1 MVWQIFLGILQFFLA
16 FFCLSIVSVDQPIYL
31 FNSLSPRC
39 VVRILWQ
46 SPYLSDL
53 TPQYGICLSV
63 STSVNPFLL
72 FVHIAK
78 KYISVPTIE
87 ILPISSL
94 VHAHYRAL
102 FTPYVVCIFYYIL
115 HIQPHTNL
123 LDFSINKCECT
134 YIENRQF

>member
-1 MVWQIFLGILQFFLA
+1 MHNFVQFWFDKYFWVSFNFFLP

-39 VVRILWQ
+39 VVRILQ

-78 KYISVPTIE
+78 KYVSVPTIE

-94 VHAHYRAL
+94 VHPHYRAL
-102 FTPYVVCIFYYIL
+102 FTPFVHSTTYYIFS
-115 HIQPHTNL
+115 HIQISL
-123 LDFSINKCECT
+123 ISV
-134 YIENRQF
+134 

>member
-1 MVWQIFLGILQFFLA
+1 MFNCGLTNIFGYPSIFSCL
-16 FFCLSIVSVDQPIYL
+16 FCLSIVSVDQPIYL

-39 VVRILWQ
+39 VVRILFQ

-53 TPQYGICLSV
+53 TPQYLSV

-102 FTPYVVCIFYYIL
+102 FTPYIRIFYYIL
-115 HIQPHTNL
+115 HIQPL
-123 LDFSINKCECT
+123 FQYK
-134 YIENRQF
+134 